1 MKFALVTTA
10 FRPDT
15 IMVEELYIRDV
26 AAWQHTKKLSDA
38 RLWDSFDEI
47 ADLVESEEI
56 NDAKIV
62 RIKDKDL
69 FEARLKDK

>member
-15 IMVEELYIRDV
+15 GTVEELYIRDV
-26 AAWQHTKKLSDA
+26 AAWKHSKKLCDA
-38 RLWDSFDEI
+38 RLWDNFGDV
-47 ADLVESEEI
+47 ADIVEGEQLA
-56 NDAKIV
+56 AKIV

>member
-10 FRPDT
+10 YRPDT
-15 IMVEELYIRDV
+15 CTVEELYIRDV
-26 AAWQHTKKLSDA
+26 AAWLHTKKLSDA

-56 NDAKIV
+56 DDAKIV
-62 RIKDKDL
+62 KIKDKEL
-69 FEARLKDK
+69 FEARLKDG

>member
-10 FRPDT
+10 YRPDT
-15 IMVEELYIRDV
+15 QTVEELYVRD
-26 AAWQHTKKLSDA
+26 AKAWFHSRKLSDA
-38 RLWDSFDEI
+38 ELWDSFDEA
-47 ADLVESEEI
+47 ADFLEQEEI
-56 NDAKIV
+56 DDAKIV